1 VWWLSIESIPGNSS
15 FDGCIPSRYEY
26 PHISLSVDSTT
37 RSTKSTQSELH
48 KAREKISLNP
58 KPFYQGINHPI
69 YGQRQDPPLYCSPSM
84 STITSPRAQDAL
96 GNQSCSR
103 WNQEVDLNIFP
114 FQSSS
119 LNPSIGAR
127 AYEFPA
133 VHTRRHCISAV
144 GGNRGSLGIPKESA
158 RYTGTGGNLNPRF
171 GQTLG

>member
-1 VWWLSIESIPGNSS
+1 MDVYQVGTNILTYLFQLTQPQGQPNQHRVN
-15 FDGCIPSRYEY
+15 C
-26 PHISLSVDSTT
+26 
-37 RSTKSTQSELH
+37 TKQE
-48 KAREKISLNP
+48 EISLNP